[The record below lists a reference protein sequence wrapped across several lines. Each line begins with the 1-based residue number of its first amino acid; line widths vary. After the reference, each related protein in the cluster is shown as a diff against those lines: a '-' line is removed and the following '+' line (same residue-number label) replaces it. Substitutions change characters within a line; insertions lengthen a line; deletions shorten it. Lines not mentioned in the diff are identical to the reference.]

1 MTDAAGDG
9 GAEELRDEAPSNEAT
24 SSEPTTT
31 PATPVA
37 RGRPRWGVFVSIVAV
52 VVVLD
57 QLSKAWLVSTVSLGE
72 KLQVIGDYLRL
83 VLSQNSG
90 ALFGMFRD
98 QALLFGLVSL
108 GVVALI
114 VVYHAK
120 SGRNLYLS
128 IALGLLLGGAIGNG
142 IDRFHYGYVVDWV
155 DMGIGDTRFWTY
167 NLADSAITVAI
178 LMLIGLALF
187 PGLAQRLGAA
197 PDA

>member
-1 MTDAAGDG
+1 MQ
-9 GAEELRDEAPSNEAT
+9 DEAPSNEAT

-31 PATPVA
+31 STTPVA
-37 RGRPRWGVFVSIVAV
+37 RGRARWGVFVSIVVV

-57 QLSKAWLVSTVSLGE
+57 QLSKAWLVSTVALG
-72 KLQVIGDYLRL
+72 KQLQVIGDYLRL

-114 VVYHAK
+114 VVYHAR

-142 IDRFHYGYVVDWV
+142 IDRFHFGYVVDWV

-178 LMLIGLALF
+178 LMLLGLALF
-187 PGLAQRLGAA
+187 PGLAQRFGAA

>member
-1 MTDAAGDG
+1 MTDAADDG
-9 GAEELRDEAPSNEAT
+9 GEDLESGGAASTDAT
-24 SSEPTTT
+24 AAADPVVT
-31 PATPVA
+31 ATPVV
-37 RGRPRWGVFVSIVAV
+37 RGRPRWGIFVSIVV
-52 VVVLD
+52 SVVVLD
-57 QLSKAWLVSTVSLGE
+57 QLSKAWLVATVAPGE
-72 KLQVIGDYLRL
+72 VLRIIGDYVRL
-83 VLSQNSG
+83 VQSQNSG

-114 VVYHAK
+114 VAYHAM

-142 IDRFHYGYVVDWV
+142 IDRFRINHVTDWV
-155 DMGIGDTRFWTY
+155 DIGLGDLRFWTF
-167 NLADSAITVAI
+167 NVADSAITIAI

-187 PGLAQRLGAA
+187 PSLAQRLGAA